1 MDFSWKKRTRYC
13 RYDEWI
19 DIDRVIQ
26 RQDDI
31 DSTED
36 NKSNDPDTGSKIIE
50 MINLFPL
57 FLIFSME
64 EFIE

>member
-1 MDFSWKKRTRYC
+1 MEKRTRYC

-36 NKSNDPDTGSKIIE
+36 NKSNDPDTGSKMIE

-57 FLIFSME
+57 FFIFSME

>member
-1 MDFSWKKRTRYC
+1 MEKRTRYC

-36 NKSNDPDTGSKIIE
+36 NKSNDPDTGSKMIE
-50 MINLFPL
+50 IINLFSL

>member
-1 MDFSWKKRTRYC
+1 VEKRTRYC

-36 NKSNDPDTGSKIIE
+36 NKSNDPDTGSKMIE
-50 MINLFPL
+50 IINLFSL